1 MDTTPSSPAA
11 TPPPAAKP
19 LETARP
25 IEIRRHARL
34 LVPLLVVCALAALF
48 WPQQKGK
55 AAPGGRVEDPAGAM
69 VDLEDR
75 YRTVTLVHF
84 WATWC
89 LPCIE
94 EMPKLQRFAKELE
107 GRKDFALLMVAVAD
121 DRKKAAAFLGGTM
134 AADTVATNT
143 VAADTVANY
152 FDDGWTVSKSWGS
165 EKLPETHLVVD
176 GRRVHTFVGAQNW
189 DDTAVR
195 AKVQEALAVAGAAS

>member
-19 LETARP
+19 LEVK
-25 IEIRRHARL
+25 RHARL

-55 AAPGGRVEDPAGAM
+55 AAPGGRVEDPAGAI

-94 EMPKLQRFAKELE
+94 EMPKLQRFTKELE
-107 GRKDFALLMVAVAD
+107 GRQDFALLMVAVAD
-121 DRKKAAAFLGGTM
+121 DRKKAAAFLGG
-134 AADTVATNT
+134 AAAANTLAGETVAT
-143 VAADTVANY
+143 Y

-189 DDTAVR
+189 DDAAVR